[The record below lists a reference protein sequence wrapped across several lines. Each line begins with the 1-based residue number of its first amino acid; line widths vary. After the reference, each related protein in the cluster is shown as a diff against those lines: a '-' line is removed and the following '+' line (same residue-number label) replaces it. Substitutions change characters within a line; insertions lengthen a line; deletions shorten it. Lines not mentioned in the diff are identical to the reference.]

1 MTVSDSGSSQSNT
14 TVSVRVFTEWVNDNA
29 PEISLLVSGD
39 CVVPSVHIFSELYE
53 NQQLEGI
60 RKKRNIE
67 PGMKKKEVRCRVQGC
82 SIKLIYVY

>member
-1 MTVSDSGSSQSNT
+1 MTVSDSGSSQRNT

-39 CVVPSVHIFSELYE
+39 CVVPPVHIFSQLFE
-53 NQQLEGI
+53 NQQPAEK

-67 PGMKKKEVRCRVQGC
+67 PGMKKKEVRYRVLRC
-82 SIKLIYVY
+82 TISLISVY